1 MLEIIVEIEWLV
13 IGIIFFCGIRRW
25 NKRLT
30 ELYNDM
36 IAEDGEE

>member
-25 NKRLT
+25 NKRFT